1 MKTSS
6 IATPAQSSNASPG
19 RLLKMKDV
27 AHELSLHRATVY
39 RMIRAGEF
47 PEGKPLTRARSRVV
61 WTEREVEAWKI
72 QRLQNGPG

>member
-1 MKTSS
+1 MTQAS
-6 IATPAQSSNASPG
+6 ITQPSAGPG

-39 RMIRAGEF
+39 RLIAAGEF
-47 PEGKPLTRARSRVV
+47 PEGKPLTRGRARVV

-72 QRLQNGPG
+72 ERLQNGPG